1 MVLPASLFPMA
12 NAPSAGL
19 AAVDPRVLALA
30 AQVTE
35 SREHDIPLLLLKLK
49 GN

>member
-1 MVLPASLFPMA
+1 MA
-12 NAPSAGL
+12 NVPSTGL
-19 AAVDPRVLALA
+19 AAADPRVLALA

-35 SREHDIPLLLLKLK
+35 SREQDIPLLLLKLK